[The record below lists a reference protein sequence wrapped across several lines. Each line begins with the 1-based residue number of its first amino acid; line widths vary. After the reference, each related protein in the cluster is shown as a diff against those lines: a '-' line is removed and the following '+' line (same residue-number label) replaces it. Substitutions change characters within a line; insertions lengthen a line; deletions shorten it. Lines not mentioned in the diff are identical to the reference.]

1 MDRLSLSADER
12 IILGK
17 KVKKL
22 RKSGKLPAHVFGK
35 GLETEAV
42 TVDTKEFLKTF
53 HLAGET
59 GLIDLKIGT
68 EIRPVLIREVQYNP
82 VYGQPIHIDFYQ
94 VNLSQKV
101 KVSVPLVL
109 IGEQPESVHLGETI
123 VLQILNEI
131 EVEALPTDLV
141 EKIEVDIIPLK
152 NIDDA
157 ITLGQLNYDRNKL
170 TISADEEEVVV
181 KLAPAVTAEMEKLLE
196 EQAAETAAAVA
207 ETEAAVEGAEV
218 EKPAE
223 GEEVATEGAEVT
235 EGFATTEGAEKPAEG
250 KEVSPEEKPKE
261 E

>member
-68 EIRPVLIREVQYNP
+68 EKVRPVLIREVQYNP

-196 EQAAETAAAVA
+196 EIIRYFSQMIELYHILKMAGNRILYSGLPRLPTLSINSAFYYHTTVFNQSILDLP
-207 ETEAAVEGAEV
+207 
-218 EKPAE
+218 KPLRA
-223 GEEVATEGAEVT
+223 
-235 EGFATTEGAEKPAEG
+235 
-250 KEVSPEEKPKE
+250 SL
-261 E
+261 